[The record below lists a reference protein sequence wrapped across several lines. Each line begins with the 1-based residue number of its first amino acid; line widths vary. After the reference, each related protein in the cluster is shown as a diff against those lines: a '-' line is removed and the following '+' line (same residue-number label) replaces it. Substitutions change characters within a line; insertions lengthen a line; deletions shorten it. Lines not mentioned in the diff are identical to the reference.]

1 MKSFKY
7 EVIDMSSGV
16 EKKGK
21 IEAET
26 IQEAQEMLEADNYI
40 ILSIKTNTD
49 LFKKSG
55 PKYKKKYAK
64 YLPTITKRFA
74 FLLSKGI
81 SISECLFSLEQEF
94 KKEKELS
101 EAFTKVSESI
111 NNGMTLSNGFQEQSA
126 YFPHL
131 FIKMVEIGEL
141 SGNLEKIMYQL
152 SSFFDKNQ
160 KLQTKIKKSLSS
172 PLITLFAALGVIL
185 FMIYYILPQM
195 MTMFEAFNSELPGIT
210 KNLLVITNF
219 MQNNILYLI
228 IGVLALV
235 SVVGKLLTV
244 YSFKLMLDRV
254 LLMLPV
260 VGDYLTKY
268 YLALFARTFG
278 ILLTSGIEVQ
288 LAFAICSDIINNLVI
303 KESINY
309 LSDRVEEG
317 HTLVSSA
324 ESYEFKK
331 WKFPLL
337 FVSCMNVGERTGAID
352 TSMMDLAD
360 EYQYDIDNSSDKIT
374 LIVNTFMTF
383 FLGFIVGYIALG
395 MYLPIISMTDG
406 LL

>member
-1 MKSFKY
+1 MKNFKY
-7 EVIDMSSGV
+7 EVIDGNTGV
-16 EKKGK
+16 EKKGV
-21 IEAET
+21 IEAESF
-26 IQEAQEMLEADNYI
+26 QQAQEMLETENFI
-40 ILSIKTNTD
+40 VLSLKSNNE

-55 PKYKKKYAK
+55 QKYKKKYAK
-64 YLPTITKRFA
+64 FLPTITKRFA

-94 KKEKELS
+94 KKEKDLS
-101 EAFTKVSESI
+101 EAFAKVSEDI
-111 NNGMTLSNGFQEQSA
+111 NSGMTLSGSFSNQSA

-172 PLITLFAALGVIL
+172 PIITLVAALGVIL

-195 MTMFEAFNSELPGIT
+195 MTMFEAFNSELPAIT

-228 IGVLALV
+228 IGVLLIIFLFGKLITVYAFKISLDRIALV
-235 SVVGKLLTV
+235 I
-244 YSFKLMLDRV
+244 
-254 LLMLPV
+254 PV

-268 YLALFARTFG
+268 YLALFCRTFG
-278 ILLTSGIEVQ
+278 ILLSSGIEVQ

-303 KESINY
+303 KESITY
-309 LSDRVEEG
+309 LSDQVEEG

-324 ESYEFKK
+324 EAFELKK

-337 FVSCMNVGERTGAID
+337 FISCLNVGERTGAID
-352 TSMMDLAD
+352 VSMMDLAD

>member
-1 MKSFKY
+1 MKTFKY
-7 EVIDMSSGV
+7 EVIDGDTGT
-16 EKKGK
+16 EKKGV
-21 IEAET
+21 IEAENL
-26 IQEAQEMLEADNYI
+26 QQAQEMLEIDNLI
-40 ILSIKTNTD
+40 ILSIKSNSEF
-49 LFKKSG
+49 FKKSG
-55 PKYKKKYAK
+55 PKYKKKYGK

-101 EAFTKVSESI
+101 EAFAKVSENI
-111 NNGMTLSNGFQEQSA
+111 NSGMTLSNSFSSQAA

-172 PLITLFAALGVIL
+172 PIITLVAALGVIL

-195 MTMFEAFNSELPGIT
+195 MTMFEAFNSELPAIT

-228 IGVLALV
+228 IGVLLV
-235 SVVGKLLTV
+235 IFVFGKLLTI
-244 YSFKLMLDRV
+244 YRFKIMLDRV
-254 LLMLPV
+254 SLMLPV

-268 YLALFARTFG
+268 YLALFSRTFG
-278 ILLTSGIEVQ
+278 ILLSSGIEVQ

-303 KESINY
+303 KEAITY

-324 ESYEFKK
+324 EAFELKK

-337 FVSCMNVGERTGAID
+337 FISCMNVGERTGAID
-352 TSMMDLAD
+352 VSMMDLAD